1 VKQNKEFERDSGGTR
16 GRVRE
21 ERDIERCREEAR
33 SSKIKRCRNHER
45 EIESCVMREKD
56 QEMEEGS
63 RDCRKREERDRE
75 TR

>member
-1 VKQNKEFERDSGGTR
+1 VKQNKEFERDSGGIR

-45 EIESCVMREKD
+45 DRELRNERK
-56 QEMEEGS
+56 GS
-63 RDCRKREERDRE
+63 RDERRIE
-75 TR
+75 GL